1 MKMGGFMRFRPDDVA
16 INIALSLDIIGI
28 VASFFISI
36 PTFWLITIHSFA
48 ASLLIVGIVLGRSA
62 RQKFKE
68 MQVAKMTALTAS
80 MKEYD
85 TRSAQAATLVDDQFH
100 TIRETIT
107 QSYKIISEATSRLSG
122 NLTGLKDQASG
133 QMDMLGQLVDQLV
146 NAAQAGAQND
156 QVQGTQKFAKVTET
170 IIDDLVSFMGDV
182 KHAGSETATSFG
194 KMEELMSAIVKIL
207 NNVNDITKQTDL
219 LALNAAIEAAR
230 AGEAGRGFAVVADE
244 VRKLA
249 KKSNEFSSQISKL
262 LADIEMF
269 MERVESSIHQVSN
282 LDMSVAD
289 RSRSYMRNVWEEL
302 EKLNSAAASQ
312 SSSITQVTQQIHKF
326 VLDAIV
332 SLQFDDLVRQLLEQ
346 VSQRSALLENYML
359 TLHSIDS
366 GDESEDGVVR
376 FNQRIARIESAMAES
391 RAKFGQLDN
400 KQILQDSVETGSVDL
415 F

>member
-1 MKMGGFMRFRPDDVA
+1 MRFRPDDVA
-16 INIALSLDIIGI
+16 INLALSLDIVGI
-28 VASFFISI
+28 LSSLFINI
-36 PTFWLITIHSFA
+36 PPFWFITIHACA
-48 ASLLIVGIVLGRSA
+48 AGLLLFGIVLGRSA

-68 MQVAKMTALTAS
+68 KQIAKMTALTAS
-80 MKEYD
+80 MREYD
-85 TRSAQAATLVDDQFH
+85 TRSAEAATLVDVQFH
-100 TIRETIT
+100 TIRESIT

-122 NLTGLKDQASG
+122 NLTGLKDQAAG
-133 QMDMLGQLVDQLV
+133 QMDMLGQLVEQLV
-146 NAAQAGAQND
+146 SAAQAGAQSD
-156 QVQGTQKFAKVTET
+156 QVQGTQKFAKVTES

-182 KHAGSETATSFG
+182 KHAGSETASSFG
-194 KMEELMSAIVKIL
+194 KMEELMSTIVKIL
-207 NNVNDITKQTDL
+207 NSVNDITKQTDL

-262 LADIEMF
+262 LSDIEMF

-289 RSRSYMRNVWEEL
+289 RSRSYMRNMWDEL
-302 EKLNSAAASQ
+302 ENLNAAAASQ

-346 VSQRSALLENYML
+346 VSQRSDLLENYML
-359 TLHSIDS
+359 TLHNIDR
-366 GDESEDGVVR
+366 GNESEDGVER
-376 FNQRIARIESAMAES
+376 FRQRVARIESVMAES
-391 RAKFGQLDN
+391 RSKFGELDR
-400 KQILQDSVETGSVDL
+400 KQIQQDSVETGSVDL